1 MDWSAIT
8 RVLKESKLRFLCLQV
23 WQMADNIYNEE
34 DEEAVRDEDLEGGGG
49 GAAK

>member
-1 MDWSAIT
+1 MDRSAIT
-8 RVLKESKLRFLCLQV
+8 RVLKESKLRFWCPQV